1 MKMVVI
7 GMSSQGFF
15 LQSNLQ
21 LHARSEFE
29 EYRYIAETH
38 RICDKGIVT
47 RKLVN
52 HRKFHL

>member
-7 GMSSQGFF
+7 KGMSSQGFF

-29 EYRYIAETH
+29 EYRYIAETQ
-38 RICDKGIVT
+38 D
-47 RKLVN
+47 LW
-52 HRKFHL
+52 